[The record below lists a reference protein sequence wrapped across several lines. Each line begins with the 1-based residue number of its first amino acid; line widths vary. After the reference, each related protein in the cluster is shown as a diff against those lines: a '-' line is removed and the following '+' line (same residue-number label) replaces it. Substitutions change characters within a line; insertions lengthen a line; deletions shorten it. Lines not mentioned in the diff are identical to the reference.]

1 MELALWEGRRMD
13 EKYLTVEE
21 VRTKLNVTRQA
32 VYNWISEGKLRAVR
46 VGRSVRVPVSALV
59 EFIQPIKPGERIEDE
74 EAPGQLA

>member
-1 MELALWEGRRMD
+1 MD

-21 VRTKLNVTRQA
+21 VRTALHVTRQA

-46 VGRSVRVPVSALV
+46 VGRAVRIPASALN

-74 EAPGQLA
+74 DAPGQLTAAPAW